1 MGKGL
6 VTMEQYRKS
15 SKAVLVNPN
24 IFESKKIVKASVMW
38 MSFNEHIQFNDVM
51 FQQLNALMST
61 DVNQPKGK

>member
-15 SKAVLVNPN
+15 RIVNPN